1 MDCRTTRVFATTG
14 LVRFV
19 GRGLAGV
26 GTSSA
31 RRVCAH
37 VSRGQLQV
45 VHSIVTPENVND
57 IVAGARLPAT
67 VDFVS
72 IDIDRHTHSIWEALG
87 VKARVHCIEYNG
99 SIPPSL
105 D

>member
-1 MDCRTTRVFATTG
+1 LWVEGSPELARAARDAFAQ
-14 LVRFV
+14 
-19 GRGLAGV
+19 
-26 GTSSA
+26 
-31 RRVCAH
+31 H